1 MLNKEIERNYIAIS
15 EKIKSIFSHLEH
27 ISIFFKTE
35 QEIKFFD
42 NGIITELTSFASLK
56 LSTLRALSLNYQWI
70 LPSEIL
76 EFYHIENS
84 RSIQLDLLSEHE
96 NRTLILNFKSQIDG
110 LNDLICLTFPKEIRF
125 LGLYKTIKNLT
136 TDDKIF
142 IGELLHKLIDVE
154 IKSCINTQKKQFRI
168 AEYYKLKDS
177 NNSALSSEEFYKYF
191 EFDLNSEINRHLN
204 RKFNLFFDKELI
216 QYVVRK
222 KYPIKIIV
230 QYLTESFQ
238 TIELLEEINVDFTFQ
253 LFHFKLIENE
263 YINSD
268 NQELTIKS
276 GNDKVLDLLD
286 RLERAA
292 LLIENNGL
300 VVNGKLIAQY
310 LTPPVSP
317 PAITEILKKNISKI
331 ENKFREYPSNWILI
345 RKYLKPLRELEFKI
359 QLNQHNKRIG

>member
-1 MLNKEIERNYIAIS
+1 MLSIEIERNYITVS
-15 EKIKSIFSHLEH
+15 EKIKTIFPHLEH

-42 NGIITELTSFASLK
+42 NGVIKELTSFANLK
-56 LSTLRALSLNYQWI
+56 LSTLRSLNLNYQWI

-84 RSIQLDLLSEHE
+84 RTIQLDLLSEHE
-96 NRTLILNFKSQIDG
+96 NRMLILNFKSQIDG

-142 IGELLHKLIDVE
+142 IGELLHKLFDVE
-154 IKSCINTQKKQFRI
+154 INSCLKTQKKQFRI
-168 AEYYKLKDS
+168 AEYFKLKES
-177 NNSALSSEEFYKYF
+177 NNSNLSSEEFYNYF
-191 EFDLNSEINRHLN
+191 EFELNSEIKKQLN
-204 RKFNLFFDKELI
+204 GKNNFLFDKELI
-216 QYVVRK
+216 HYLVRK
-222 KYPIKIIV
+222 SYPIKTIV
-230 QYLTESFQ
+230 QYLIESFQ
-238 TIELLEEINVDFTFQ
+238 TIELLEEINIDFTFQ

-263 YINSD
+263 FIKLD
-268 NQELTIKS
+268 NQQLTIKS
-276 GNDKVLDLLD
+276 GHDKIIDLLD
-286 RLERAA
+286 KLERVA

-310 LTPPVSP
+310 LSPPVSP

-359 QLNQHNKRIG
+359 QLNQLNKKIG